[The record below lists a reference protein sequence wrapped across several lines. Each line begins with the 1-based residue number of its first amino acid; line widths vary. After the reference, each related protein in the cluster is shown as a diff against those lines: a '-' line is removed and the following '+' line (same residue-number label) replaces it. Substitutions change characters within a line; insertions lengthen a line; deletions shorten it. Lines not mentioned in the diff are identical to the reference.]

1 MNGRLGR
8 QLHAIGWKSLGQEAQ
23 SKLLL
28 CLLANLSV
36 AIAGRPALRLPRPP
50 AGTGHLLLD
59 GGQTG
64 SAREAAFHNAALM
77 HARTQDDFHP
87 LGNLHIATVVLP
99 ALLAEGELGSS
110 QGAVRGEAFLDALA
124 TGYAAATGLSRRF
137 SALNTPRGLR
147 STCLYSGMGAAVAVA
162 RLRGQDAQGVG
173 NTLGLASQSGFGTTQ
188 CWRDGSDE
196 YQLHVANGASRL
208 RSDAAMNALERVLI
222 LADHFNPKFGRPDMD
237 PRILRALNLVG
248 EWISRPVSVGDL
260 SRASGLSR
268 SQFTALFTRQMRIG
282 PQAYVEKLKLERAS
296 QMLRSPRW
304 TIGQVAAAHGFA
316 NVFYFSTRFRKQF
329 GLSPSSYR
337 RRHSQDPRD
346 TGMTL

>member
-1 MNGRLGR
+1 MTLRADSSTPANTRPAAIVPNWLPVLSGRQPQTNWRSFALRPEGTDDWLLVATTSGRGRVTCSDGDARMLGR
-8 QLHAIGWKSLGQEAQ
+8 GD
-23 SKLLL
+23 LLL
-28 CLLANLSV
+28 F
-36 AIAGRPALRLPRPP
+36 RPGAPQDYGFADTTDTWFNTWIHFRPRPSWIEWLGWP
-50 AGTGHLLLD
+50 EVDRGVSILKAG
-59 GGQTG
+59 
-64 SAREAAFHNAALM
+64 E
-77 HARTQDDFHP
+77 DFEP
-87 LGNLHIATVVLP
+87 IEVELNRLH
-99 ALLAEGELGSS
+99 
-110 QGAVRGEAFLDALA
+110 D
-124 TGYAAATGLSRRF
+124 
-137 SALNTPRGLR
+137 
-147 STCLYSGMGAAVAVA
+147 
-162 RLRGQDAQGVG
+162 
-173 NTLGLASQSGFGTTQ
+173 
-188 CWRDGSDE
+188 
-196 YQLHVANGASRL
+196 VANGASRL
-208 RSDAAMNALERVLI
+208 RSDGAMNALERVLI

-346 TGMTL
+346 TDMTL